1 MPHQVRSFLWTV
13 TVALTLAAHPVTAQ
27 DRLSD
32 NRLDP
37 RFADTPMITDPF
49 DFNIGGFL
57 IDLNTSAAIG
67 GGSGLGSVIRLED
80 LLGLDEDQSLLRLG
94 FRWDFAH
101 RHSIGVTWFSI
112 SRGASGYFDATV
124 DFVDLRFIGTYESEF
139 DVDYYGLEYR
149 YSLINNNRIDAGFS
163 AGINTFDIYAAIEGD
178 AYLIAEIPSNPIVE
192 YHRATADIIAPV
204 PGIGIFLDYALTKK
218 LILSSG
224 FQFVD
229 LSIGGYDGRFLD
241 SRVTLDWFFTRHFG
255 IGGGL
260 AGTDIQVIYT
270 GDDPYRIEY
279 SYSGV
284 LFHLRGSF

>member
-1 MPHQVRSFLWTV
+1 MHFQPRRLLWTGIV
-13 TVALTLAAHPVTAQ
+13 MMAVIVHPVTAQ
-27 DRLSD
+27 ERISE

-37 RFADTPMITDPF
+37 RFADTPVITDPF
-49 DFNIGGFL
+49 DFTLGGFL
-57 IDLNTSAAIG
+57 IDLSTSAAIG
-67 GGSGLGSVIRLED
+67 GGSGLGSVIRLEE
-80 LLGLDEDQSLLRLG
+80 LLGLDEEQSLLRLG

-112 SRGASGYFDATV
+112 SRGASGLFDETV
-124 DFVDLRFIGTYESEF
+124 DFVDLRFIGTYDSDF
-139 DVDYYGLEYR
+139 DVDFYGLDYR
-149 YSLINNNRIDAGFS
+149 YSLINNNRVDAGFA
-163 AGINTFDIYAAIEGD
+163 AGINTFDISAAIEGD
-178 AYLIAEIPSNPIVE
+178 AYVIAEIPANPIVE

-204 PGIGIFLDYALTKK
+204 PSVGIFLDYALTKK
-218 LILSSG
+218 LIISSG

-229 LSIGGYDGRFLD
+229 LSVSGYDGRFID
-241 SRVTLDWFFTRHFG
+241 VGVTLDWFFTRHFG

-260 AGTDIQVIYT
+260 AGTDIQVVYT